1 MNGKKNKTKKKM
13 LNTDCIVNPCPNYE
27 TRLSLRKVIQE
38 ALQQETVTD
47 NFQACFLCK
56 SGRVLTST
64 SQNSCEYYTCYCS

>member
-1 MNGKKNKTKKKM
+1 MNGKKKQNKKKM

-47 NFQACFLCK
+47 ISKLVSYVK
-56 SGRVLTST
+56 VGES
-64 SQNSCEYYTCYCS
+64 

>member
-1 MNGKKNKTKKKM
+1 M

-47 NFQACFLCK
+47 ISKLVSYVK
-56 SGRVLTST
+56 VGES
-64 SQNSCEYYTCYCS
+64 